1 MTFRDPGD
9 IGTAEDPS
17 TAGPVETKVA
27 SAAGGGGVGVVL
39 GGLVVYLLD
48 QLVYT
53 PQASVGDDVP
63 LVVITAVMTVLGA
76 LGAFFA
82 GYRAPHTAR
91 GAEAGPAGP
100 PGPPGPQGVM
110 GPMGARGPAGRDGI
124 DGRDGKDGTIVYAH
138 PPADVPPVSTL
149 ESPYLGEPHE
159 DRTTD
164 PIGSIGADP
173 LDADP
178 IARDTPEQPR

>member
-1 MTFRDPGD
+1 MTVRDPGD
-9 IGTAEDPS
+9 IGTADDPT

-27 SAAGGGGVGVVL
+27 SAAGGGGVGVVI

-63 LVVITAVMTVLGA
+63 LVVTTAVMTVLGA

-91 GAEAGPAGP
+91 GGAGLQGLQ
-100 PGPPGPQGVM
+100 GPPGPQGPAGVM

-124 DGRDGKDGTIVYAH
+124 DGRDGKDGKDGTIVYAH
-138 PPADVPPVSTL
+138 PPAGGSPVDTL
-149 ESPYLGEPHE
+149 QSPYLGEPHE
-159 DRTTD
+159 D
-164 PIGSIGADP
+164 GNG
-173 LDADP
+173 DP
-178 IARDTPEQPR
+178 IARDHPEQPR